1 MTNLMEQKYDERFI
15 SVRDELSGTKFAAFT
30 TDLWDTKNHKK
41 SFLRFNFKF
50 RPSSK
55 IDLD

>member
-1 MTNLMEQKYDERFI
+1 MEQKYDERFI